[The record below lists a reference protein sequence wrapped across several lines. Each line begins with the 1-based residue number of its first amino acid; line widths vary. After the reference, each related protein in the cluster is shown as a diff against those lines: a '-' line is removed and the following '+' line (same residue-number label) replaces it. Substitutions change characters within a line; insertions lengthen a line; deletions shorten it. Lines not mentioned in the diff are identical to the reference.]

1 MNSFGCKQRYFSFL
15 THGVGDFV
23 PDVTSTQGNS
33 FLSIKIMCSL
43 SLEESS
49 DDDHRRGTA
58 LKKGPWTSE
67 EDAILA
73 EYVTKNGIGNWNIV
87 RQRTRLPRCGKS
99 CRLRW
104 TNHLRPDLKKGAF
117 TPQEQSKIIELHA
130 LMGNKWAK
138 MAQEL
143 LGRTDNEIKNFW
155 NTRLK
160 KRRRVGLPLYPD
172 DIKPFLS
179 NPQSSA
185 PSVYIQHAN
194 DSNQASTSSSVPKLV
209 FNNFTFISDNPPLYI
224 HPIYEIPQN
233 NTFEQQQ
240 QQQQQGNFDIHQIIH
255 LPEQLHIHDSD
266 KLQPSLKNIC
276 GKYYISEGFE
286 CSADPSLASKLLPSF
301 QSFDDNYNDMPRQP
315 PDPTETS
322 LVSKV
327 QPQSFIPF
335 DDNTLIRQQLPST
348 ETCYDDPL
356 FYRLPPNNQYLDAIP
371 KIMNGS
377 NHNSMQEELLNSKN
391 KGNLDPTHQDVL
403 YDISRSTNYDN
414 KDENAFKD
422 TLFSIIYPFIPFNF
436 KRRCN
441 NTS

>member
-1 MNSFGCKQRYFSFL
+1 MIVAAVATATGSILFL
-15 THGVGDFV
+15 LLV
-23 PDVTSTQGNS
+23 
-33 FLSIKIMCSL
+33 KIMCSL

-49 DDDHRRGTA
+49 DDDHRGGVA

-87 RQRTRLPRCGKS
+87 RQRTGLARCGKS

-143 LGRTDNEIKNFW
+143 PGRTDNEIKNFW

-160 KRRRVGLPLYPD
+160 KRRRAGLPLYLD
-172 DIKPFLS
+172 DIKPLLS

-185 PSVYIQHAN
+185 PSAYIQYAN
-194 DSNQASTSSSVPKLV
+194 DSNQAGTSSSVPKLV
-209 FNNFTFISDNPPLYI
+209 FNNFTLISDNPSLYV
-224 HPIYEIPQN
+224 HPISEIPQK

-240 QQQQQGNFDIHQIIH
+240 QQQVD
-255 LPEQLHIHDSD
+255 
-266 KLQPSLKNIC
+266 
-276 GKYYISEGFE
+276 
-286 CSADPSLASKLLPSF
+286 ASLASELPPSF
-301 QSFDDNYNDMPRQP
+301 QSFDDNYNDISRQP

-322 LVSKV
+322 LVSEL
-327 QPQSFIPF
+327 QPPSFIPF
-335 DDNTLIRQQLPST
+335 DDNALIKQQPPPT

-356 FYRLPPNNQYLDAIP
+356 FSRLPPNNRHLDAIP
-371 KIMNGS
+371 KILDGS
-377 NHNSMQEELLNSKN
+377 DHSSMQEELLNSKN
-391 KGNLDPTHQDVL
+391 KENLDPTNQDVL
-403 YDISRSTNYDN
+403 YDISRSEDYDN
-414 KDENAFKD
+414 KGENAFKD
-422 TLFSIIYPFIPFNF
+422 TLFSIVYPFIPPRF
-436 KRRCN
+436 KRRYN